1 MNKTLLFALFLGFG
15 MLGCSS
21 PKSETAP
28 EAVGAASATAVDGMS
43 QTVAQGPMNAN
54 YATVEDLAAAEGI
67 GAGLA
72 ETIVAGRPYLR
83 ATDLAAAIASSVD
96 ADRLESVLRIA
107 WIPLNL
113 NDAGREEILM
123 IPGVGDRMAHEFE
136 EYRPYVSMAQFR
148 REMGKYVDDAEVERL
163 ASFVFV
169 PIDLNTATEE
179 EILAI
184 PGVGARMLREFRE
197 YRPYASMEQFNREI
211 GKYVDDVEL
220 ARLARYVEIRNN

>member
-1 MNKTLLFALFLGFG
+1 MKKTFLFVLLLGFG
-15 MLGCSS
+15 MIGCAS
-21 PKSETAP
+21 PESE
-28 EAVGAASATAVDGMS
+28 AASEVAVEATAVDDTEQM
-43 QTVAQGPMNAN
+43 ALHGPMNAN
-54 YATVEDLAAAEGI
+54 YATAEDLAAAEGI
-67 GAGLA
+67 GAVLA

-83 ATDLAAAIASSVD
+83 VMDLAAAMASSVE
-96 ADRLESVLRIA
+96 ADQLESVLSA
-107 WIPLNL
+107 VWIPLNL

-123 IPGVGDRMAHEFE
+123 VPGVGDRMAHEFE
-136 EYRPYVSMAQFR
+136 EYHPYVSMAQFR

-197 YRPYASMEQFNREI
+197 YRPYTSMEQFHREI
-211 GKYVDDVEL
+211 GKYVDDIEL
-220 ARLARYVEIRNN
+220 ARLARYVEIRTN